1 MAKLHGGEKRVA
13 DRISWYRAN
22 AEKCLALAQK
32 FRDPESKL
40 SLLAM
45 ANAWLTMAE
54 QSSSSE
60 TTPVSERPQ
69 PLTPIPGE
77 PEAG

>member
-1 MAKLHGGEKRVA
+1 VT

-22 AEKCLALAQK
+22 AEKCLSLAHR
-32 FRDPESKL
+32 FRDPESKR

-45 ANAWLTMAE
+45 ANAWLAMAE

-60 TTPVSERPQ
+60 STPVSDRPQ
-69 PLTPIPGE
+69 PRTPIPGE

>member
-1 MAKLHGGEKRVA
+1 VT

-22 AEKCLALAQK
+22 AEKCLSLAHR
-32 FRDPESKL
+32 FRDPESKR

-45 ANAWLTMAE
+45 ANAWLAMAE
-54 QSSSSE
+54 QSASSRE
-60 TTPVSERPQ
+60 PTPTSERPQ
-69 PLTPIPGE
+69 PRTPIPGE